1 MGALKVKDLYAYM
14 KREIYNGRG
23 DYTILVTDDDEA
35 NGYHYL
41 WYGPEVITEAEKAIE
56 IDGEFFGPIA
66 INTSDNVAE
75 HDKHIII
82 G

>member
-1 MGALKVKDLYAYM
+1 MGALKVKDLYKYM
-14 KREIYNGRG
+14 KQEVDNGRG
-23 DYTILVTDDDEA
+23 DYAILVTDDDEA

-41 WYGPEVITEAEKAIE
+41 WYGPQTIEEAEKPLE
-56 IDGEFFGPIA
+56 IDGDSFSIKIE
-66 INTSDNVAE
+66 TSDNVAE

>member
-1 MGALKVKDLYAYM
+1 MEALKVKDLYKM
-14 KREIYNGRG
+14 MLHEMQMNRQ
-23 DYTILVTDDDEA
+23 DYTVLVTDDDEA

-41 WYGPEVITEAEKAIE
+41 WYGPQTITEAEKPLE
-56 IDGEFFGPIA
+56 IGGKTYTETIY
-66 INTSDNVAE
+66 TSDNVAP

>member
-1 MGALKVKDLYAYM
+1 MGALKVKDLYKYM
-14 KREIYNGRG
+14 KQEVDNGRG
-23 DYTILVTDDDEA
+23 DYVVLVTDDDEA

-41 WYGPEVITEAEKAIE
+41 WYGPQTIEEAEKPLE
-56 IDGEFFGPIA
+56 IDGDSFSIKIE
-66 INTSDNVAE
+66 TSDNAAE

>member
-14 KREIYNGRG
+14 KREIDNGRG
-23 DYTILVTDDDEA
+23 DYAILVTDDDEA

-41 WYGPEVITEAEKAIE
+41 WYGPQTIEEAEAPLEIGDDSFSIKIE
-56 IDGEFFGPIA
+56 
-66 INTSDNVAE
+66 TSDNVAE
-75 HDKHIII
+75 HNKHIVI

>member
-1 MGALKVKDLYAYM
+1 MNALKVKDLYEIM
-14 KREIYNGRG
+14 KHEIAAGRA
-23 DYTILVTDDDEA
+23 DYTVLVTDDEEA

-41 WYGPEVITEAEKAIE
+41 WYGPATITEAEEPME
-56 IDGEFFGPIA
+56 IDGKTYTNTIY
-66 INTSDNVAE
+66 TSDNVAP

>member
-1 MGALKVKDLYAYM
+1 MRALKVKDVYEIM
-14 KREIYNGRG
+14 RHEIREGRG
-23 DYTILVTDDDEA
+23 DYAVLVTDDDEA

-41 WYGPEVITEAEKAIE
+41 WFGAQPITEAEKPIE
-56 IDGEFFGPIA
+56 YNGRTIDCTIY
-66 INTSDNVAE
+66 TSDNVTS